1 MLNLTHEQLAEA
13 GIFQYGY
20 IDPADIEFREEIQDI
35 CRGNACRAYSKTWAC
50 PPAIGGIEECRERC
64 NRYKNALVF
73 SCKYDLEDSYDYEG
87 MVEAGEEFRQTCDK
101 LWKMLEGYKNGNLLL
116 ANGGCQRCPECTY
129 PDFPCRFP
137 EKLFPAFEGHGIVVA
152 EVAKMA
158 GINYINGK
166 DTVTYLGM
174 LLYNA

>member
-1 MLNLTHEQLAEA
+1 MFDLEGI
-13 GIFQYGY
+13 GIFQHGY
-20 IDPADIEFREEIQDI
+20 IDPSEIVFREEIQDI
-35 CRGNACRAYSKTWAC
+35 CRGNACRAYGKTWAC
-50 PPAIGGIEECRERC
+50 PPAIGGIEECRSRV
-64 NRYKNALVF
+64 NNYKNALVF

-87 MVEAGEEFRQTCDK
+87 MVEAGEEFRRTCDK
-101 LWKMLEGYKNGNLLL
+101 LWERLEGHKNGFLLL
-116 ANGGCQRCPECTY
+116 ANGGCQRCETCTY
-129 PDFPCRFP
+129 PYSPCRMP

-152 EVAKMA
+152 EVAKLA